1 MSYSVRI
8 NGIRGGYVPMILT
21 TSKASYHMN
30 AIEDAASALVASDYK
45 DPQIVV
51 RGGVTH

>member
-1 MSYSVRI
+1 MKMY
-8 NGIRGGYVPMILT
+8 T

-45 DPQIVV
+45 DPQVLY
-51 RGGVTH
+51 GGVSR